1 LVRKQLAINATPELS
16 YEAHR
21 CLCQG
26 AVSYLGFPGV
36 TEVGFLDVTTSAVNR
51 ATWTDPT
58 PELVDCHQ
66 VVSAPTSPIIGSEQ
80 AAVWLFVPML
90 ESNQGRE
97 NNGYFPAA
105 KDYAEGIDC

>member
-66 VVSAPTSPIIGSEQ
+66 VVSAPTSPIIKNRSVVYSDLN
-80 AAVWLFVPML
+80 AFDFNLPTNTF
-90 ESNQGRE
+90 
-97 NNGYFPAA
+97 
-105 KDYAEGIDC
+105 